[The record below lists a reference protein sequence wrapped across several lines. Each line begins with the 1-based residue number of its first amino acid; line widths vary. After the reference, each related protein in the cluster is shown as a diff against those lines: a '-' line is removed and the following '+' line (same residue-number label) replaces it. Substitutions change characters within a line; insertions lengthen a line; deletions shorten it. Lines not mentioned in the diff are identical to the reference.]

1 MTDEQALVPLEQKQ
15 VLFYEDEIIAVLVAE
30 GTIREVYVPVRPLVE
45 LLGLSWGSQLQRLR
59 NDPVLAEETHQIR
72 VETAGGPQPMA
83 AIPLDFL
90 QGWLF
95 GINANPVKE
104 AVRPRLIRY
113 QRECYRVLAEAFH
126 EGELTTEPLEL
137 DLVNNVSPATREAY
151 EIARAVVRLARSQ
164 MLLEARLTNRLGD
177 VEERLDNVEMR
188 LNSSDVITEEQAS
201 QISQA
206 VKAIALSLSRRTGRN
221 EFGGVYGEFYRRFSI
236 TSYKLLPAKRFRE
249 AMDFLTEWHQSLEG
263 DAPF

>member
-1 MTDEQALVPLEQKQ
+1 MNDEQALVPVEQKQ
-15 VLFYEDEIIAVLVAE
+15 VLFYEDEIVAVLVADGAE
-30 GTIREVYVPVRPLVE
+30 QEVYVPVRPLVE

-59 NDPVLAEETHQIR
+59 KDPVLAEEVHQIR
-72 VETAGGPQPMA
+72 VETAGGPQAMA

-95 GINANPVKE
+95 GINANRVKE

-126 EGELTTEPLEL
+126 EGELTTEPLEI
-137 DLVNNVSPATREAY
+137 DLIDSVSPATREAY

-164 MLLEARLTNRLGD
+164 MMLEARLTTRLGD

-188 LNSSDVITEEQAS
+188 LDSSDVITEEQAS

-263 DAPF
+263 DTPF